1 MARKQPSA
9 QRPPSVGFV
18 SLGCA
23 KNLVDLQ
30 VMAGRIVRAG
40 LRLAPSAEKADV
52 ILVNTCAFIESAREE
67 AAENIVW
74 ACERK
79 KKGKCRAVV
88 VAGCLPQRYADRMA
102 EAFPDVDAILGVDDI
117 ARAGEVVLA
126 AVASVSG
133 GDEVRK
139 FASSQ
144 VRKFGSSKSE
154 VRGPKS
160 EVRSPKSGDFLD
172 AVSRAKPHRVFDPD
186 EPGLVLSG
194 GPFAYLKIAE
204 GCFHACAFC
213 AIPGIRGKFRSR
225 PVESIVAEASA
236 LIADGY
242 HELDLVAQDVTAYG
256 RDLTAAHPEVGP
268 YRGCGLPAASRPTL
282 VSLLH
287 KLDKIPGDF
296 RIRLLYGY
304 PATVTDELLRWMAE
318 SPHACRYLDIPVQHS
333 HPEVLRAMRRA
344 ETIAAVAGLAERARR
359 LVPGI
364 TLRTTLLVGFPG
376 ETEEHFHH
384 LLDYVRTSEF
394 DHLGVFAFSPEEGT
408 PAYDMGDEP
417 DAETAERRRD
427 ELMRVQQ
434 DISRRRLAALV
445 GRNDVVLLEAP
456 SPENGKGVWTGR
468 SSAQAPDDIDG
479 VTYVFDVPASA
490 QPGDLLPVRYTGSD
504 EYDLIAEA
512 LKRP

>member
-1 MARKQPSA
+1 MARKQPPA

-79 KKGKCRAVV
+79 KAGKCRAVV

-126 AVASVSG
+126 AVEGKAHSP
-133 GDEVRK
+133 
-139 FASSQ
+139 
-144 VRKFGSSKSE
+144 KSE

-160 EVRSPKSGDFLD
+160 KDFLD

-225 PVESIVAEASA
+225 PVESIVAEARA
-236 LIADGY
+236 LVADGY

-256 RDLTAAHPEVGP
+256 RDLNAPLREEGDAKR
-268 YRGCGLPAASRPTL
+268 RGKYSLVTL
-282 VSLLH
+282 LRE
-287 KLDKIPGDF
+287 LDAIPGDF

-304 PATVTDELLRWMAE
+304 PATVTDELLAWMAE

-333 HPEVLRAMRRA
+333 HPDVLRAMRRA
-344 ETIAAVAGLAERARR
+344 ETIDAVATLAERARR

-376 ETEEHFHH
+376 ETEEHFNH
-384 LLDYVRTSEF
+384 LLDYVRASEF

-445 GRNDVVLLEAP
+445 GRDDVVLLEAP

-479 VTYVFDVPASA
+479 VTYVFGVPASA

-512 LKRP
+512 LKKP

>member
-1 MARKQPSA
+1 MAP
-9 QRPPSVGFV
+9 RPPSVGFV

-74 ACERK
+74 ACNRK

-88 VAGCLPQRYADRMA
+88 VAGCLPQRYADKMA
-102 EAFPDVDAILGVDDI
+102 TAFPDVDAILGVDDI
-117 ARAGEVVLA
+117 GRAGEII
-126 AVASVSG
+126 ASVC
-133 GDEVRK
+133 
-139 FASSQ
+139 
-144 VRKFGSSKSE
+144 SE
-154 VRGPKS
+154 PGAKAT
-160 EVRSPKSGDFLD
+160 DFTD
-172 AVSRAKPHRVFDPD
+172 AVTRGRPHRVFDPD

-225 PVESIVAEASA
+225 PIESIVAEARA

-256 RDLTAAHPEVGP
+256 RDTPRPSGAPPSKRGADGEEGALPSSGDMRQEKMPPSLRGVARSAGGCLPLPTCAAAPS
-268 YRGCGLPAASRPTL
+268 RGCASL
-282 VSLLH
+282 VDLLRA
-287 KLDKIPGDF
+287 LDTIPGDF

-333 HPEVLRAMRRA
+333 HPDVLRAMRRA
-344 ETIAAVAGLAERARR
+344 ETIDAVATLAARARR

-376 ETEEHFHH
+376 ETEEHFRH
-384 LLDYVRTSEF
+384 LLDYVRDSEF

-408 PAYDMGDEP
+408 PAFDMGDEP

-427 ELMRVQQ
+427 EVLRLQQ

-445 GRNDVVLLEAP
+445 GRDDTVLLEAP

-479 VTYVFDVPASA
+479 VTYVFRVPASA

-504 EYDLIAEA
+504 EYDLVAEA
-512 LKRP
+512 VK

>member
-1 MARKQPSA
+1 MARKQPPA

-126 AVASVSG
+126 AVASADNGG

-144 VRKFGSSKSE
+144 VRKFGS
-154 VRGPKS
+154 PKS

-225 PVESIVAEASA
+225 PVESIVAEARA
-236 LIADGY
+236 LIVDGY

-256 RDLTAAHPEVGP
+256 RDLPM
-268 YRGCGLPAASRPTL
+268 ASRPTL
-282 VSLLH
+282 VDLLH
-287 KLDKIPGDF
+287 ELDKIPGDF

-333 HPEVLRAMRRA
+333 HPDVLRTMRRA
-344 ETIAAVAGLAERARR
+344 ETIDAVAGLAERARR

-384 LLDYVRTSEF
+384 LLDYVRASEF

-445 GRNDVVLLEAP
+445 GRDDVVLLEAP
-456 SPENGKGVWTGR
+456 SPENGQGVWTGR

-479 VTYVFDVPASA
+479 VTYVFGVPDSA

-504 EYDLIAEA
+504 EYDLIAEV
-512 LKRP
+512 R

>member
-1 MARKQPSA
+1 MARKQPPA

-88 VAGCLPQRYADRMA
+88 VAGCLPQRYADRMS

-117 ARAGEVVLA
+117 ARAGEIIASVC
-126 AVASVSG
+126 SVSG
-133 GDEVRK
+133 AK
-139 FASSQ
+139 A
-144 VRKFGSSKSE
+144 
-154 VRGPKS
+154 P
-160 EVRSPKSGDFLD
+160 DFTD
-172 AVSRAKPHRVFDPD
+172 AVTRGRPHRVFDPD

-213 AIPGIRGKFRSR
+213 AIPGIRGTFRSR
-225 PVESIVAEASA
+225 PVESIVAEARA

-256 RDLTAAHPEVGP
+256 RDL
-268 YRGCGLPAASRPTL
+268 PAASRPSLVTL
-282 VSLLH
+282 LRA
-287 KLDKIPGDF
+287 LDDIPGDF

-304 PATVTDELLRWMAE
+304 PATVTDELLAWMAE

-333 HPEVLRAMRRA
+333 HPDVLRAMRRA
-344 ETIAAVAGLAERARR
+344 ETIDAVAGLAKRARR

-384 LLDYVRTSEF
+384 LLDYVRASEF

-445 GRNDVVLLEAP
+445 GRDDVVLLEAP

-479 VTYVFDVPASA
+479 VTYVFRVPASA
-490 QPGDLLPVRYTGSD
+490 QSGDLLPVRYTGSD

-512 LKRP
+512 VK

>member
-1 MARKQPSA
+1 MAA
-9 QRPPSVGFV
+9 PSVGFV

-40 LRLAPSAEKADV
+40 LRLAPSAEKADI

-67 AAENIVW
+67 AAKNIVW

-79 KKGKCRAVV
+79 KKGRCRAVV

-102 EAFPDVDAILGVDDI
+102 KAFPDVDAILGVDDI
-117 ARAGEVVLA
+117 DRAGEVLLA
-126 AVASVSG
+126 AVGGKQHFAVS
-133 GDEVRK
+133 
-139 FASSQ
+139 
-144 VRKFGSSKSE
+144 SSKFPVHSSE
-154 VRGPKS
+154 SSRKAHNGKPTTANR
-160 EVRSPKSGDFLD
+160 ELRTANFHD
-172 AVSRAKPHRVFDPD
+172 AVTRGTPHRVFDPD

-225 PVESIVAEASA
+225 TIESIVAEARA

-256 RDLTAAHPEVGP
+256 RDLPSAP
-268 YRGCGLPAASRPTL
+268 RPTL
-282 VSLLH
+282 VTLLRT
-287 KLDKIPGDF
+287 LDAIPGDF

-304 PATVTDELLRWMAE
+304 PATVTDELLGWMAE

-333 HPEVLRAMRRA
+333 HPDVLRAMRRA
-344 ETIAAVAGLAERARR
+344 ETIDAVASLASRARN

-376 ETEEHFHH
+376 ETEEHFRH
-384 LLDYVRTSEF
+384 LLDYVQTARF

-408 PAYDMGDEP
+408 PAFDMGDEP

-427 ELMRVQQ
+427 ELMSLQQ
-434 DISRRRLAALV
+434 RIAWERLDALV
-445 GRNDVVLLEAP
+445 HTNDIVLLEAP
-456 SPENGKGVWTGR
+456 SPENGPGVWTGR
-468 SSAQAPDDIDG
+468 VSSQAPDDIDG
-479 VTYVFDVPASA
+479 LTYVFRVPASA
-490 QPGDLLPVRYTGSD
+490 NPGDLLPVRITGRD
-504 EYDLIAEA
+504 DYDLIAEA
-512 LKRP
+512 RASR

>member
-1 MARKQPSA
+1 MARKQPPA

-30 VMAGRIVRAG
+30 VMAGRIVHAG

-67 AAENIVW
+67 AAENILW
-74 ACERK
+74 ACDRK

-117 ARAGEVVLA
+117 ARAGDVVLA
-126 AVASVSG
+126 VVG
-133 GDEVRK
+133 NPHREVQR
-139 FASSQ
+139 SNPEVQISE
-144 VRKFGSSKSE
+144 SE
-154 VRGPKS
+154 VRDPTSKVPSAKS
-160 EVRSPKSGDFLD
+160 VSRLSDGQTSDFLD
-172 AVSRAKPHRVFDPD
+172 AVTRGKPHRVFDPD

-225 PVESIVAEASA
+225 SIEAIIAEARA
-236 LIADGY
+236 LVADGY

-256 RDLTAAHPEVGP
+256 RDLPP
-268 YRGCGLPAASRPTL
+268 ASRPTL
-282 VSLLH
+282 VTLLRA
-287 KLDKIPGDF
+287 LDAIPGNF

-304 PATVTDELLRWMAE
+304 PATVTDELLGWMAE

-333 HPEVLRAMRRA
+333 HPDVLRAMRRA
-344 ETIAAVAGLAERARR
+344 ETIDAVASLAARARR

-376 ETEEHFHH
+376 ETEEHFRH
-384 LLDYVRTSEF
+384 LLDYVRSSEF

-408 PAYDMGDEP
+408 PAFDMGDEP

-427 ELMRVQQ
+427 EVLRLQQ

-445 GRNDVVLLEAP
+445 GRDDIVLLEAP
-456 SPENGKGVWTGR
+456 SPENGKGAWTGR

-479 VTYVFDVPASA
+479 VTYVFGVPAAA

-512 LKRP
+512 R